1 MFIFK
6 LAIRNNE
13 IAFQGLST
21 ERRPDVHAVI
31 IMFLMVDPC
40 HMLDT
45 IFICFRYI
53 IICFLKKV
61 YNQYLNF
68 ISCL

>member
-45 IFICFRYI
+45 IL
-53 IICFLKKV
+53 ICFLKKV